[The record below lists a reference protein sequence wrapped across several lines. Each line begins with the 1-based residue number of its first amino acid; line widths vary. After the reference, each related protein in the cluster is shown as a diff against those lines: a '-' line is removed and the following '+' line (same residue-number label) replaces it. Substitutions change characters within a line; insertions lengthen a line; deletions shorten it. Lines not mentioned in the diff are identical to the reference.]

1 MPSSRFLKPLLP
13 SHYSVWYEPP
23 DDAGDEILR
32 VVSGRRSLKLK
43 GRAFREFHQRVLPLL
58 DGAHSVDEISR
69 TTADVFEPQDL
80 VDCLNMLGEQG
91 VLVEGER
98 FPPAPEPPDRLAPQI
113 NFFHEMTASAWDVQ
127 ARLSAASVAVV
138 GLGGAG
144 AGAAL
149 ALASA
154 GIGKIRCID
163 SRPVAPSDTY
173 LSPFLGSA
181 EVGVQRAAAV
191 SRHIGACAP
200 EVKASE
206 MAAALDSEE
215 SVREAVGG
223 ADFVVCCLDAGEL
236 NLALK
241 LNRICLAGNIPW
253 IACSLG
259 GAEVTVGPAMVPG
272 HGPCYMCYRMRSVA
286 CAGSPTEAFTYERWL
301 DRRKRDESGRRE
313 NLVFAAGMAA
323 NFVGLEAVK
332 AITGI
337 GEPSL
342 VGRILTIRLLDL
354 ATERHTV
361 LRKPWCPACFGQ
373 NERVHA
379 G

>member
-13 SHYSVWYEPP
+13 SHYCVWYEPP

-43 GRAFREFHQRVLPLL
+43 GRAFREFQQRVVPLH
-58 DGAHSVDEISR
+58 DGAHSVDEISH
-69 TTADVFEPQDL
+69 TTSDVFEPQDL

-91 VLVEGER
+91 ILVEGER
-98 FPPAPEPPDRLAPQI
+98 QQTAPEPPERLAPQI
-113 NFFHEMTASAWDVQ
+113 NFFHEMTPNAWEVQ
-127 ARLSAASVAVV
+127 ARLRTATVAVV

-154 GIGKIRCID
+154 GIGTLRCVD
-163 SRPVAPSDTY
+163 PRPVTPSDIY
-173 LSPFLGSA
+173 LSPFLASA
-181 EVGVQRAAAV
+181 EVGKQRATAV
-191 SRHIGACAP
+191 LRHIGAVAP
-200 EVKASE
+200 EVEAREISASIE
-206 MAAALDSEE
+206 SEE
-215 SVREAVGG
+215 SVREAVGSVH
-223 ADFVVCCLDAGEL
+223 FVVCCLDAGEL

-241 LNRICLAGNIPW
+241 LNRVCLAKSIPW
-253 IACSLG
+253 IACSLS

-272 HGPCYMCYRMRSVA
+272 QGPCYMCYRMRAVA
-286 CAGSPTEAFTYERWL
+286 CAGNPAEAFNYERWL

-313 NLVFAAGMAA
+313 NLVFAAGIAA
-323 NFVGLEAVK
+323 NFLGLEAVK
-332 AITGI
+332 TITGV

-342 VGRILTIRLLDL
+342 LGRILTIQLMDL
-354 ATERHTV
+354 AIERHTV

-373 NERVHA
+373 NESVHA